1 MDIWIVWNREVIG
14 AANYVIHIITVIVIN
29 YYMDWFFFEQWY
41 LLLFITGTV
50 KISLL
55 L

>member
-1 MDIWIVWNREVIG
+1 MDIWIVWNREVIE
-14 AANYVIHIITVIVIN
+14 AVNYVIHIITVIVIN

-41 LLLFITGTV
+41 LLLFIMGTV